1 MFNPQSIVTAII
13 SLVLLTVTV
22 QLVRRRRL
30 REEYALPWLGAN
42 AAILVLSVFPLAVR
56 ALGVAFDVGDAPPL
70 VLVLGMLFALAIL
83 LSHSVIVTTL
93 ADHRRDLAQSVSIL
107 EWQVRQLETKVTSVM
122 DGREVSAP
130 GTHANGTGDP

>member
-42 AAILVLSVFPLAVR
+42 AVILALS
-56 ALGVAFDVGDAPPL
+56 VAFDVGDAPPL